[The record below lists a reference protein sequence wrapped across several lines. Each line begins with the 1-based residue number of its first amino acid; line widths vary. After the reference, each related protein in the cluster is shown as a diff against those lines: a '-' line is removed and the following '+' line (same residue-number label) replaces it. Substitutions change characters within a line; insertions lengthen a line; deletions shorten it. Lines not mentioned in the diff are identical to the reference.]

1 MGYDLEKLCEIG
13 MPIAMVA
20 LVNAASRRAPIHYK
34 DIGDIIEGRLRCTI
48 ASEHIG
54 SVVGSMM
61 DEILQVEPKAPPLNA
76 LCVNKATRLPGDGAH
91 AYIKWHDPS
100 IDYKNLTPSEKRE
113 VLLPVYEDIFKFEGW
128 PRLARKVFGISL
140 AKPAPPVVG
149 ENDGKARRRGYGGP
163 AESEQH
169 IRLKN
174 HVADNP
180 KLFGAP
186 KGCKQGV
193 VERLLRSLDEIDV
206 WFVAPGEQLAVEVKS
221 RISLDWDIERGI
233 YQCIKYKAL
242 LEAENKV
249 EKIASKVRACL
260 VTERR
265 LPVHLTKLA
274 DTLGIETRLAKID

>member
-1 MGYDLEKLCEIG
+1 MGYKLDKLCEIG

-20 LVNAASRRAPIHYK
+20 LVNAANRRAPISYK
-34 DIGDIIEGRLRCTI
+34 DIGEIIEGRIRCTV

-61 DEILQVEPKAPPLNA
+61 DEILEVEPKTPPLNA

-91 AYIKWHDPS
+91 AYLKWHDPS

-113 VLLPVYEDIFKFEGW
+113 ILLPVYEDIFKFKGW
-128 PRLARKVFGISL
+128 PRIARKVFGITL
-140 AKPAPPVVG
+140 AKPSPSVVG
-149 ENDGKARRRGYGGP
+149 ESDGKARRRGYGGP
-163 AESEQH
+163 AESERH
-169 IRLKN
+169 ILLKN
-174 HVADNP
+174 YVASNP

-233 YQCIKYKAL
+233 YQCIKYRAL
-242 LEAENKV
+242 LEAENRV
-249 EKIASKVRACL
+249 DGITSRVRVCL
-260 VTERR
+260 VTERK
-265 LPVHLTKLA
+265 LPPHLVKLA
-274 DTLGIETRLAKID
+274 KVLGTETSLAKID